1 MIASKKEKIIRRHK
15 QIRTRVSGTAAR
27 PRLAVSKS
35 NTNLI
40 AQLIDDQKGATLAY
54 VWTKLENGKTL
65 NERTKSAGLKIAEL
79 AKAKKISK
87 VVFDRGGYAFTGN
100 VKLLAD
106 SAREGGLE
114 F

>member
-1 MIASKKEKIIRRHK
+1 MLVSKQDKVNRRHK
-15 QIRTRVSGTAAR
+15 KIRARVTGTADR

-35 NTNLI
+35 NRNLI
-40 AQLIDDQKGATLAY
+40 AQLIDDTKGETLVY

-65 NERTKSAGLKIAEL
+65 NERAVSAGKKIAEQ

-87 VVFDRGGYAFTGN
+87 VVFDRGGYIFAGN
-100 VKLLAD
+100 IKLLAD
-106 SAREGGLE
+106 AAREGGLE